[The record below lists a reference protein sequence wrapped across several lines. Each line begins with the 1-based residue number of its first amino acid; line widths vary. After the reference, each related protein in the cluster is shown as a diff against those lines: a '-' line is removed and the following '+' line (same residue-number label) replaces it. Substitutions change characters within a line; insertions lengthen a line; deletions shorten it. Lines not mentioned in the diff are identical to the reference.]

1 MRATPSTPPLK
12 QMFFFVRSI
21 LGMFFSVFDYF
32 AAIFLLMFKQLCS
45 LALLCTAKITETS
58 YLQCLPPSVVMSQN
72 TFKELP
78 FFSGSIQYSP
88 SFWKKPES
96 RMSLQEWPGWLKYKP
111 LVAEKEMS
119 FNLNGF
125 IDLHTPV
132 KMLWIGEKATRKLK
146 HDCPHLSS
154 EMRFKKSPQLKI
166 YTILIALNNHVFCL
180 ATCKVELL

>member
-1 MRATPSTPPLK
+1 MVL
-12 QMFFFVRSI
+12 FVRSI
-21 LGMFFSVFDYF
+21 LWMFFTVFNYF
-32 AAIFLLMFKQLCS
+32 AAIFFLRFKQHKGCLCS
-45 LALLCTAKITETS
+45 LALLCTAKITEPS

-125 IDLHTPV
+125 INLHTPV
-132 KMLWIGEKATRKLK
+132 KMLWIGEKAKRKLE
-146 HDCPHLSS
+146 HDCPHVSA
-154 EMRFKKSPQLKI
+154 EMRYKRSPQLEI
-166 YTILIALNNHVFCL
+166 YTILIALNFHVFCL
-180 ATCKVELL
+180 ATCKVELF